1 MIKERQLIQTK
12 VDKEL
17 YIEFKTHKDYFSK
30 SIREMFEEWMRF
42 ELLNR
47 NRDWIM
53 NPSDLSKREVA

>member
-1 MIKERQLIQTK
+1 MIKARQLIQTK

-17 YIEFKTHKDYFSK
+17 YIEFKTHKDYYGK

-53 NPSDLSKREVA
+53 GADLSQREVA

>member
-1 MIKERQLIQTK
+1 MAKERQLIQTK

-17 YIEFKTHKDYFSK
+17 YIKFRTHRDFHGK
-30 SIREMFEEWMRF
+30 SNREMFEEWMRF

-53 NPSDLSKREVA
+53 GADLSQREVA